1 MRIIPFLHIKNP
13 TFSNSLQV
21 QIGRVWS
28 EWQDLNLRPLPPQA
42 IRCSFLR
49 DIASNTC
56 FLVRKDCCKI
66 RCVLLSPRSP
76 VLKVVKYVVV
86 KSAPIWCGQTSRERI
101 TFYRAIVVRSCGR
114 FLEGFTCL
122 GVLYCNSYESVCQE
136 VSRMNFWDAVIKEK
150 GFEKE
155 VPFCDSMQMHNITK
169 WKL

>member
-42 IRCSFLR
+42 TRYSFLR
-49 DIASNTC
+49 DIASDTC
-56 FLVRKDCCKI
+56 FFVQKDCCKVH
-66 RCVLLSPRSP
+66 CVLLSPRSP
-76 VLKVVKYVVV
+76 VLKVVKYVVK

-101 TFYRAIVVRSCGR
+101 VLFTAIVVRSCGHFQAASAYLR
-114 FLEGFTCL
+114 LS
-122 GVLYCNSYESVCQE
+122 YCNSFELVCQE

-155 VPFCDSMQMHNITK
+155 VPFCDSM
-169 WKL
+169 